1 MEIARAHRCTARSL
15 RRSRSRPGES
25 RTARGASSLPVRPRY
40 ARREPSGVRHTTPRS
55 RWRPLCRPPDGRS
68 RRVFRSVDETVKVGL
83 HELHLV
89 PLGDVS
95 SERQRLGG
103 LVDTD
108 DGAYQLL
115 LRTGLTHRERE
126 EQTRGRKL
134 GSKIA
139 EVLPCRGTAPGSA
152 SVRRRCCRASG

>member
-1 MEIARAHRCTARSL
+1 MC
-15 RRSRSRPGES
+15 
-25 RTARGASSLPVRPRY
+25 
-40 ARREPSGVRHTTPRS
+40 
-55 RWRPLCRPPDGRS
+55 RPLDGRS

-108 DGAYQLL
+108 DGA
-115 LRTGLTHRERE
+115 RTSCFSE
-126 EQTRGRKL
+126 
-134 GSKIA
+134 
-139 EVLPCRGTAPGSA
+139 PG
-152 SVRRRCCRASG
+152 